1 MIRNDDD
8 DEEEAGGD
16 DEDDITWE
24 PQQEND
30 ALELD
35 KYPLEVKPT
44 ITEIVPN
51 FGWLKFPT

>member
-1 MIRNDDD
+1 MMIHDD
-8 DEEEAGGD
+8 DEEEEEAGG
-16 DEDDITWE
+16 

-35 KYPLEVKPT
+35 RYPLEVKPT

-51 FGWLKFPT
+51 FG